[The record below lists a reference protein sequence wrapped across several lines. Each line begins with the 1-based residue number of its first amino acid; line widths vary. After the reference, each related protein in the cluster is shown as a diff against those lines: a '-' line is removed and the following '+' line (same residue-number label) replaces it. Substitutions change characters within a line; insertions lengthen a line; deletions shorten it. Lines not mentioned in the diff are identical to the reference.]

1 MNKVENINIFRKNEY
16 IEIENIK
23 RENLVVKE
31 YEEEKEIFPALK
43 GLKDFSSI
51 KKERNM
57 NNLSNNNN
65 DDINKEINK
74 SKIRKRRK

>member
-1 MNKVENINIFRKNEY
+1 M
-16 IEIENIK
+16 
-23 RENLVVKE
+23 VVKE

-43 GLKDFSSI
+43 ALKDFSSI

-65 DDINKEINK
+65 VDINKEINK